1 MGSLT
6 NFGENALVGHLCG
19 SSYTPAAT
27 LYLALCTA
35 DPTDAATG
43 ASMNEVANSGSYA
56 RTAIAFG
63 AAASRRV
70 TQSGAVNFAA
80 ATGSWGTVTHWAIVD
95 SATHG
100 AGNALA
106 YGALGAS
113 KSVVSG
119 NTPSVPSGD
128 VYVEISASAG
138 GRGWTDFLANE
149 LLDHMFRNATYTQPA
164 TYLGLTTTTSSDS
177 AAGTEASGGSYARVL
192 INKAGGA
199 SPAWATVSAGA
210 TSLNQ
215 QTDFSVATGSWG
227 TIVSSA
233 IYDASTAG
241 NMLMYDN
248 NTTDQAVGDGDTW
261 RYAAGEWD
269 VSLS

>member
-6 NFGENALVGHLCG
+6 NYGETALVGHLCG
-19 SSYTPAAT
+19 SSYTSPANV
-27 LYLALCTA
+27 YLALCTA

-43 ASMNEVANSGSYA
+43 ASMNEVANANGYA
-56 RTAIAFG
+56 RQAISFG
-63 AAASRRV
+63 APSARRV
-70 TQSGAVNFAA
+70 TQDAVVNFPA
-80 ATGSWGTVTHWAIVD
+80 ATGAWGTASHWAIVD
-95 SATHG
+95 SATYG

-106 YGALGAS
+106 YGALGSS
-113 KSVVSG
+113 KVIVNG
-119 NTPSVPSGD
+119 NTPSVPSAD

-138 GRGWTDFLANE
+138 GSGWTTFLVHE
-149 LLDHMFRNATYTQPA
+149 LLDHTFNNAAYTQPA

-177 AAGTEASGGSYARVL
+177 AGGTEASGGSYARVL

-199 SPAWATVSAGA
+199 SPAWAAVSGGA

-215 QTDFSVATGSWG
+215 QTDFTVATGSWG
-227 TIVSSA
+227 TVVSSA

-269 VSLS
+269 VSLT